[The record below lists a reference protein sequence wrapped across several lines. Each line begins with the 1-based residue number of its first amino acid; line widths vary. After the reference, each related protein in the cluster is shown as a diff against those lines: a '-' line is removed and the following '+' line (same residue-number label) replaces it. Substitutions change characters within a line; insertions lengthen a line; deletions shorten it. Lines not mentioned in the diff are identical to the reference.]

1 MTYGVEEIGRTI
13 QEALPITTF
22 PAERGLR
29 LEIAGVDASLE
40 LAIGQEFTVLADS
53 WHEHFATRD
62 ELMAFLL
69 DLVCGVL
76 QVVVTYQGSRAVA
89 HQIVETGNGVV
100 KIRSSGGALLWPW
113 RRQRNV
119 VVLSYKAA
127 ERGEREASPRVG
139 APGA

>member
-1 MTYGVEEIGRTI
+1 MTHRVEDIARTI
-13 QEALPITTF
+13 QEALPIATF

-40 LAIGQEFTVLADS
+40 LAIGQEFTVFADS

-62 ELMAFLL
+62 ELMAFLH

-89 HQIVETGNGVV
+89 YQIVETGNGAVR
-100 KIRSSGGALLWPW
+100 IRSSGGALLWSW
-113 RRQRNV
+113 WRQRNE
-119 VVLSYKAA
+119 VVLSYRAA
-127 ERGEREASPRVG
+127 QRGEREASPRVG
-139 APGA
+139 TPGA